1 MAWSR
6 SLGGRGRAGLTLV
19 ALLVA
24 QACGDRSGGSRSL
37 VVLGDS
43 VASGEGIYYGFQYDP
58 ATGLWN
64 GPADPDP
71 AWDPPYPLCHQSRF
85 AYGHLIA
92 NALDAK
98 LASFACSGASYANG
112 IAAPQLDG
120 GVTLRPAQ
128 FGDFAT
134 RTDLNPDYDAAA
146 PDAVVVT
153 LGANDVKFVQII
165 TACVLGTALGTQD
178 LESAARRGE
187 NLGAA
192 VDRQIRDNR
201 EALLAMLA
209 GSPSGRPAAPSA
221 AAARVCT
228 QQNPGTVVE
237 TNFFDQL
244 PLLQQHYQTLLAGI
258 RARGVAAG
266 KVPRVV
272 MTTYHVPLPA
282 TAPATPCPDLLT
294 LDQDQLTYLR
304 SLEDML
310 ADLIVSTAAGLD
322 GVAVAEIRPA
332 LAGHEWCTS
341 DPWTYGLS
349 IEIRNLGNPA
359 PFHPTREG
367 QAAIAR
373 LVRPVVEEALRE
385 RPAT

>member
-1 MAWSR
+1 MGWSR
-6 SLGGRGRAGLTLV
+6 SLGGGWRAGLTLV

-24 QACGDRSGGSRSL
+24 QACGDRSGESRSL

-64 GPADPDP
+64 GPANPDP
-71 AWDPPYPLCHQSRF
+71 TWDPPYPLCHQSRF

-112 IAAPQLDG
+112 IAAPQLDSA
-120 GVTLRPAQ
+120 VTLRPAQ
-128 FGDFAT
+128 FGDYAT
-134 RTDLNPDYDAAA
+134 GTDLNPDYDAAT

-165 TACVLGTALGTQD
+165 TACVLGSALGTED

-187 NLGAA
+187 DLGAA

-201 EALLAMLA
+201 EALLTMLA
-209 GSPSGRPAAPSA
+209 GGASGHPAAPQAA

-228 QQNPGTVVE
+228 QDNPGTVVE

-244 PLLQQHYQTLLAGI
+244 PLLQQHYQTLLAGV
-258 RARGVAAG
+258 RARGVTAG

-282 TAPATPCPDLLT
+282 TAPAPRARTSSP
-294 LDQDQLTYLR
+294 
-304 SLEDML
+304 
-310 ADLIVSTAAGLD
+310 ST
-322 GVAVAEIRPA
+322 R
-332 LAGHEWCTS
+332 TS
-341 DPWTYGLS
+341 
-349 IEIRNLGNPA
+349 
-359 PFHPTREG
+359 
-367 QAAIAR
+367 
-373 LVRPVVEEALRE
+373 
-385 RPAT
+385 